1 MGVDSEGLLRQQQSY
16 LRRLHGSPDQDLDLS
31 SSFPRLRLACFRR
44 DPKEV
49 RASTQQRRITLED
62 LNVEIFKPVRLEE
75 LQYRCRPGAGG
86 TYDMLCV
93 FGVNP
98 RFPSSLSRNSD
109 FRRGGN
115 IRDLVVAEG
124 AGIFAPTDCRSE
136 GRLWDVA
143 SRGIVEDPE
152 TDFWLVLKDRV
163 PTPLTLSTIDFVLAF
178 MEFGRATTVNTW
190 NHEPHIELSCYQSVF
205 ASIVSLVSAARSPTD
220 NSNQNTVSDSSIR
233 ER

>member
-1 MGVDSEGLLRQQQSY
+1 MGLDSEGLLRQQQSY
-16 LRRLHGSPDQDLDLS
+16 LRVLHGFPDQDLGLS
-31 SSFPRLRLACFRR
+31 SGFPRLRLACFRR
-44 DPKEV
+44 DAKEV
-49 RASTQQRRITLED
+49 RASTQQQRITLED

-98 RFPSSLSRNSD
+98 RFPSSPSRNSD

-115 IRDLVVAEG
+115 IGNLVVAQG
-124 AGIFAPTDCRSE
+124 AGIIAPSNCRTQ

-152 TDFWLVLKDRV
+152 TDFWL
-163 PTPLTLSTIDFVLAF
+163 A
-178 MEFGRATTVNTW
+178 
-190 NHEPHIELSCYQSVF
+190 
-205 ASIVSLVSAARSPTD
+205 
-220 NSNQNTVSDSSIR
+220 
-233 ER
+233 